1 MNLSTQQ
8 QIGSIFALALA
19 ILLFYFILG
28 KKSNPYYAIAS
39 ILGIVLISWY
49 FDVSVWELLRKAGR

>member
-1 MNLSTQQ
+1 MYYPTQLK
-8 QIGSIFALALA
+8 IGGIIAVGLA
-19 ILLFYFILG
+19 ILLFYLILG

-49 FDVSVWELLRKAGR
+49 FDISVWDLLNKAK